1 MTENKADSAALKH
14 IFTILTFAAAG
25 MAALLALLPAAGHD
39 QLWFLLMARRWLG
52 GAQIYGPVIFD
63 SNPPGIV
70 WLSALPIFLAQLLH
84 LSTTVAAK
92 LLVSLAEAASAWL
105 SYRFLRYAWR
115 PLVTYERWALL
126 FSFIVLFA
134 VVPAR
139 DFGQRDQMLAFLV
152 LPYVLAASVDPIE
165 HRLTSLR
172 CAAGGMAAV
181 GICLKPHH
189 ALLVIVVELALL
201 LLPST
206 ATFTDRL
213 HRLFRPEP
221 LLILLLGAVFLAT
234 VHRLTPPYFT
244 FALPV
249 LHDTYWAIGH
259 LSFGGLVFE
268 AIELCVLAA
277 GTIPLYTIIKPRS
290 SPRSSVVR
298 LLLIAGTAS
307 SIAYFLQGTGWYYQ
321 QIPAIDLFGAALALQ
336 LLDLAQHKAQHKEVT
351 VPNWVTPAVAGLC
364 LLALA
369 LTTHFTGYPFTAD
382 RAFAIESPDP
392 AFFKDLPPGTPVATM
407 TTSVD
412 EAMMPIERYHL
423 TWAQRTNNLWLL
435 PAILRNETPGAGK
448 PPSRILPPNRLA
460 NLEALQ
466 HRFMVEDLNR
476 WHPQL
481 VLVERCQK
489 ASIHCQVLED
499 RDDDLLAWFLSDPAF
514 AAIWKNYIYQGS
526 RGAFDAYTLTA
537 SPTNK

>member
-1 MTENKADSAALKH
+1 MTVNRVEYLSLKR
-14 IFTILTFAAAG
+14 IFMILTFAPAG

-70 WLSALPIFLAQLLH
+70 WLSALPIFFGQIFH
-84 LSTTVAAK
+84 LPATFAAK
-92 LLVSLAEAASAWL
+92 LLVSFAEAASAWL

-139 DFGQRDQMLAFLV
+139 DFGQRDEMLAFLA
-152 LPYVLAASVDPIE
+152 LPYVLAAAVNPRE
-165 HRLTSLR
+165 HALTSLR
-172 CAAGGMAAV
+172 CAAGSMAAV

-189 ALLVIVVELALL
+189 ALLVIAVELALL
-201 LLPST
+201 FLPST
-206 ATFTDRL
+206 ATFPRRL
-213 HRLFRPEP
+213 RRLFRPEP
-221 LLILLLGAVFLAT
+221 LLIALLGGIFLVAVR
-234 VHRLTPPYFT
+234 RLSPLYFT
-244 FALPV
+244 FALTV

-259 LSFGGLVFE
+259 LSPSGLALE

-277 GTIPLYTIIKPRS
+277 GTILLYTITK
-290 SPRSSVVR
+290 PRSSVVR
-298 LLLIAGTAS
+298 LLLIAGAAS
-307 SIAYFLQGTGWYYQ
+307 SAAYFLQGTGWYYQ

-336 LLDLAQHKAQHKEVT
+336 LLDLAQHKERT
-351 VPNWVTPAVAGLC
+351 VPSWVTPAVAGLC

-392 AFFKDLPPGTPVATM
+392 TFFKDLPAGTPVATL

-448 PPSRILPPNRLA
+448 PPSRILLPDHLA

-466 HRFMVEDLNR
+466 HRFMVEDINR

-489 ASIHCQVLED
+489 ANIHCQVIED
-499 RDDDLLAWFLSDPAF
+499 RDDDLLAWFLRDPAF
-514 AAIWKNYIYQGS
+514 AAIWKNYTYQGS

-537 SPTNK
+537 SHK